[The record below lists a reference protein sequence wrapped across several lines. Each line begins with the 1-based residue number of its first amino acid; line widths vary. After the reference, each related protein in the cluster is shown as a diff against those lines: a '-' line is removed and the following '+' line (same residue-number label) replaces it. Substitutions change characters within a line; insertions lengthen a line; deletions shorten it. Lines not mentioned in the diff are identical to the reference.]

1 MFTLQL
7 NYENRNE
14 YQVYASEWATKQ
26 IAKQWLAQDE
36 KIQKAYIINHDTCEV
51 EEITR

>member
-7 NYENRNE
+7 NYENRKE

-36 KIQKAYIINHDTCEV
+36 KIQKAYIINHDTYEV
-51 EEITR
+51 KKITR